1 MRFGQLLTETTP
13 NKLLERFQSE
23 SLEEAFL
30 TLSQMHQ
37 ENRDKGIVNE
47 TLIEDDDEIEAFVTL
62 PQSKRKFSAPN
73 ENTRRFLNT
82 INPKILRALL
92 IKNVIQY
99 IGNIG

>member
-1 MRFGQLLTETTP
+1 MRYGQLLTETTP
-13 NKLLERFQSE
+13 KKLLERFQSE

-47 TLIEDDDEIEAFVTL
+47 ALIEDDDENELLVTL

-73 ENTRRFLNT
+73 EHTRRFFNT

-92 IKNVIQY
+92 IKNYIQY
-99 IGNIG
+99 IRNPG